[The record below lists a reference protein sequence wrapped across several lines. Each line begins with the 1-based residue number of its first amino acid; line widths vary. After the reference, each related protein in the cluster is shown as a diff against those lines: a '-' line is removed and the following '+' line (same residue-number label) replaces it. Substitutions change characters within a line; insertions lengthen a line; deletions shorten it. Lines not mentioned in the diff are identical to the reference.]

1 MSDMDQIVK
10 EFLVESYE
18 NLDQLDRDLV
28 RLEEDPHDGERLAS
42 IFRTIHTIKGTSGFF
57 GFSILESVTHVGE
70 NLLCKLREGQLS
82 LSPEITSGL
91 LAMVDAVREMLANVE
106 SSGAE
111 GEAKYG
117 ELIELLTRL
126 HAEENCAAAAQVA
139 AHAETTVE
147 RLDELMSEAIE
158 PAASETASPADAPAV
173 AASAE
178 TPSSGEAPA
187 TLLPPNMKKKSR
199 PRPAA
204 RRPKPRPA
212 ACRTATSAS
221 TSCCSTS

>member
-82 LSPEITSGL
+82 LSPRSPAGCWRWSTRSARCWPTSK
-91 LAMVDAVREMLANVE
+91 V
-106 SSGAE
+106 
-111 GEAKYG
+111 
-117 ELIELLTRL
+117 
-126 HAEENCAAAAQVA
+126 
-139 AHAETTVE
+139 
-147 RLDELMSEAIE
+147 
-158 PAASETASPADAPAV
+158 PAPKARPSTAS
-173 AASAE
+173 
-178 TPSSGEAPA
+178 
-187 TLLPPNMKKKSR
+187 
-199 PRPAA
+199 
-204 RRPKPRPA
+204 
-212 ACRTATSAS
+212 
-221 TSCCSTS
+221 